1 MNTKTV
7 LIAGALISA
16 LLLLLVAA
24 CGGDGDGGGD
34 EAGIRTSKG
43 LSVAALSASLQA
55 GSGGES
61 EDDAAADQGGAAPA
75 PATSGGA
82 AYDRGGMIAPDI
94 YPYPFQAT
102 QGSLSGIT
110 VQGYGSASVEA
121 DGAVLEFYFYSTS
134 GGGVEPVPSERDSSS
149 GSSGGAESGAP
160 DVAVSG
166 QAAPIT
172 EADLQPV
179 VDAIA
184 GAGVPRDNIE
194 VVVQP
199 SYGDIYSGGSATVR
213 ATIEGTGSLS
223 AIVDAATSA
232 AIPAN
237 ISFSGT
243 GVSYTVSDCPAL
255 ETAAMEAAVADARE
269 RGASFASSLGVGLGD
284 VVGASSYSYSAYG
297 SPCDGTTFGGPYPLS
312 GVAYAETQASEV
324 SLLATVTVTF
334 AME

>member
-7 LIAGALISA
+7 VIAGALISA

-24 CGGDGDGGGD
+24 CGGDGDGGG
-34 EAGIRTSKG
+34 EARIRTNKG
-43 LSVAALSASLQA
+43 LAVAARSAGLQA
-55 GSGGES
+55 GTGGES
-61 EDDAAADQGGAAPA
+61 EDDAAAADQGGAAGA

-82 AYDRGGMIAPDI
+82 AYDRGGMIAPDV
-94 YPYPFQAT
+94 YPYPFQTT

-121 DGAVLEFYFYSTS
+121 DGAVLEFYFSGTS
-134 GGGVEPVPSERDSSS
+134 GGGVEPSTRSDSSS
-149 GSSGGAESGAP
+149 GSSGDADTGAP
-160 DVAVSG
+160 DIDLSG
-166 QAAPIT
+166 SAEPIT

-199 SYGDIYSGGSATVR
+199 SYGDIYYSGSATVR
-213 ATIEGTGSLS
+213 ATVEGTGALNE
-223 AIVDAATSA
+223 IVDAATSA
-232 AIPAN
+232 SIPAN

-255 ETAAMEAAVADARE
+255 ETAAMGAAVADARE
-269 RGASFASSLGVGLGD
+269 RGASFASSLGVDLGD

-297 SPCDGTTFGGPYPLS
+297 SPCDGATFGGPYPLS

-324 SLLATVTVTF
+324 NLLATVTVTF